1 MKPTI
6 TVEKI
11 TPAKAL
17 EYLKMNVNNY
27 RKLSKA
33 KVAIYAKDMSEGRWV
48 LNGETIVFAEN
59 GILLDGQHRL
69 AAVIQSGKTVEMTVV
84 RGINNN
90 VNLFDVGMSR
100 TTGQLV
106 KAEGYDVNSSTLAA
120 ANIIAS
126 NFKQTP
132 KSVVTSFVSKHHSD
146 LNRAYRAASVCTNNR
161 KASCIAA
168 AYLMLESGT
177 MMYYEVELF
186 FKLFNDIPTTG
197 TDGYEPTPAW
207 TAGRMFKE
215 RFGRNTG
222 GQAAQREQLDILI
235 QAMLDFHEGK
245 KCEKNYKVS
254 QPFSFEPYMD
264 KVRKA
269 SGLQ

>member
-6 TVEKI
+6 TVEKV

-33 KVAIYAKDMSEGRWV
+33 KVAVYAKDMAENRWV

-69 AAVIQSGKTVEMTVV
+69 AAIVQSGKTVEMTVV
-84 RGINNN
+84 RGVDNS
-90 VNLFDVGMSR
+90 VRLFDVGTSR
-100 TTGQLV
+100 TTGQLL
-106 KAEGYDVNSSTLAA
+106 KGEGVDVNAPTLAA

-126 NFKQTP
+126 NFKQVP
-132 KSVVTSFVSKHHSD
+132 KSVVTEFVSKHYTD
-146 LNRAYRAASVCTNNR
+146 LNRAYRAASVCTVNR

-168 AYLMLESGT
+168 AYLMMESNT

-186 FKLFNDIPTTG
+186 FKLFNNIPMTG

-207 TAGRMFKE
+207 TASRMFRE

-235 QAMLDFHEGK
+235 QALIDFHEGRK
-245 KCEKNYKVS
+245 RDQNYKVA

-264 KVRKA
+264 KVRK
-269 SGLQ
+269 GL